1 MATAF
6 LNHISDWGHLDGKHD
21 ERTRFVAVLEI
32 PPVDSA
38 KRAVQVKIVKDVKEK
53 R

>member
-1 MATAF
+1 ME
-6 LNHISDWGHLDGKHD
+6 LLGREKN

-38 KRAVQVKIVKDVKEK
+38 EAAVRVQIIEDAKGS